1 MNIKWSK
8 TALNN
13 LMAALEYLE
22 QKGYYKY
29 AAKLENEILKTIQA
43 LPRTHLHYENDR
55 FKLNNDSTFKAF
67 IIDKYRLSFRVILSE
82 IHILRIR
89 HTSRKPK

>member
-1 MNIKWSK
+1 MKIKWSK

-13 LMAALEYLE
+13 LVAAVEYLE

-29 AAKLENEILKTIQA
+29 AERLENEILKAIQE
-43 LPRTHLHYENDR
+43 LPRTHLQYENDR
-55 FKLNNDSTFKAF
+55 FKFNNDSTFKAF
-67 IIDKYRLSFRVILSE
+67 IIDKYRISFRVILSE

>member
-29 AAKLENEILKTIQA
+29 AAKL
-43 LPRTHLHYENDR
+43 
-55 FKLNNDSTFKAF
+55 
-67 IIDKYRLSFRVILSE
+67 
-82 IHILRIR
+82 
-89 HTSRKPK
+89 